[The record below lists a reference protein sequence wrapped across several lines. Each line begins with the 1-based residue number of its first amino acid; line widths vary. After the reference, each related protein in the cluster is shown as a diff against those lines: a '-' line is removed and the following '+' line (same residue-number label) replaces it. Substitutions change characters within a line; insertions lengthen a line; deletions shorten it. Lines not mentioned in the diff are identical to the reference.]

1 VTPVRTQL
9 ALLAAL
15 ALGAWGGGVL
25 SGCTYTVEV
34 RNATADPITVRLIQ
48 LDPIQPEWLLAS
60 ARIDP
65 GERAHLRES
74 RAAFSKVVLEA
85 TTPGRDGEPVRHKV
99 TSGRTVFRIEPGPG
113 LDEPIVFRDDPS
125 PWVSPSNRIRQAG
138 AVDGP
143 PK

>member
-1 VTPVRTQL
+1 MTPVRTQL

-15 ALGAWGGGVL
+15 ALSVL

-48 LDPIQPEWLLAS
+48 LDPIQPDWHLAS

-65 GERAHLRES
+65 GERARLKES
-74 RAAFSKVVLEA
+74 RAAFSKIVLEA
-85 TTPGRDGEPVRHKV
+85 TTPGRDAEPVRHKV
-99 TSGRTVFRIEPGPG
+99 GSGKTVFRIEPGPG
-113 LDEPIVFRDDPS
+113 PEEPIVFRDDPT
-125 PWVSPSNRIRQAG
+125 PWVSGSDRLRIRQAG
-138 AVDGP
+138 AGNGS